1 MATSIQDKKAVVQRV
16 ETMVNDHD
24 LDAIPEIFA
33 EDLVVRFHGGREELR
48 GREEFASY
56 LAGSFEA
63 FPDLSMT
70 FEELVGEGDTV
81 VVRYTGRGTHEGT
94 YRGVEPTGRSVDLS
108 GMRIARVED
117 GKITEAW
124 GQRDDIGVLAQLGI
138 VEPPTP

>member
-16 ETMVNDHD
+16 EAMVNDQD
-24 LDAIPEIFA
+24 LDVVPELFA
-33 EDLVVRFHGGREELR
+33 EDLVVRFHGGREELQ
-48 GREEFASY
+48 GRDEFSAY
-56 LAGSFEA
+56 LAETFEA

-81 VVRYTGRGTHEGT
+81 VVRYTGRGTHVGE
-94 YRGVEPTGRSVDLS
+94 YRGVKPTGQSVDLS

-117 GKITEAW
+117 GNITEAW
-124 GQRDDIGVLAQLGI
+124 GQRDDLGVLAQLGV